1 MKKTVLSLMLALCL
15 LLSSSIALAT
25 TFTDAHGNEIELDD
39 SLEAYT
45 TVVLS
50 GADNAARKEETNLGD
65 LRTTSPTTSTISTSM
80 RITLSRSGTAA
91 TCVPILR
98 KANSARRSWLRFC
111 PFRTRLP
118 SST

>member
-50 GADNAARKEETNLGD
+50 GADNAARKEEEERGLGV
-65 LRTTSPTTSTISTSM
+65 
-80 RITLSRSGTAA
+80 A
-91 TCVPILR
+91 
-98 KANSARRSWLRFC
+98 KA
-111 PFRTRLP
+111 
-118 SST
+118 

>member
-65 LRTTSPTTSTISTSM
+65 LWTDAL